1 MNWEVVNDID
11 QAKIKVI
18 GVGGAGGNAV
28 IHMMNHK
35 IQGVEFICA
44 NTDSQALENA
54 KGATILKLGGGM
66 TKGLGAGANPEVGR
80 QAAER
85 DREAIEQ
92 LLHGSDMI
100 FITAGMGG
108 GTGTGAAPVIASIAK
123 ELGALTVAVVT
134 KPFKFEGKPRMS
146 SAEKGLAALVE
157 EVDSLI
163 TIPNQKLIDVLGANT
178 PIPEAFAQADDV
190 LKGAVQG
197 ISDIIM
203 KPGLINV
210 DYADVKTTGGDLPD
224 VTVDPDSDACIF
236 YTSGTTGRP
245 KGAQLTHRGC
255 VHNIM
260 NVAAMGQIFATTQA
274 LGRGESVDA
283 PVSAPPATS
292 LVATP
297 LFHVTANNC
306 VMHGATLSGGKLVLM
321 YKWDTE
327 EALKLIEREQVNT
340 LSAVPMMTRELLAH
354 PDFAD
359 YDTSSL
365 ASLGGGGAAM
375 HPDLPNK
382 VIESTQR
389 AKPAQGY
396 GMTEVCGISTYTA
409 GDLFLARPESCGPLV
424 PTLEGKVIN
433 EAGETLPVGEA
444 GELLVKG
451 APVIKGYLNRPE
463 ATAETIVEG
472 WLHTGD
478 IGYFDEDGF
487 LYLVDR
493 AKDMILRGG
502 ENIYCAE
509 VEGALYTHPAVLETV
524 AFAVPDDRLGEEVGV
539 AVHLKPDAMLD
550 APGLREHMSSRL
562 AAFKVPRYV
571 WFLSEPLPR
580 NANGKFL
587 KRELREVLD
596 PASAD

>member
-1 MNWEVVNDID
+1 MAHYRDAVAMVTAPGAFLELTTID
-11 QAKIKVI
+11 HGGQTLKAYKHAPVSMRDLWMMGQGYGDQEYIVYGDERWTFAEAGQLVANFATWLQTQGIGLGDRVAIASRNYPEWIFAYWGVI
-18 GVGGAGGNAV
+18 AVGGVVVGMNAWWVADEMAYALSDSEPKLLVADDQRLATFAEIAGDFSDLAV
-28 IHMMNHK
+28 
-35 IQGVEFICA
+35 
-44 NTDSQALENA
+44 
-54 KGATILKLGGGM
+54 
-66 TKGLGAGANPEVGR
+66 
-80 QAAER
+80 
-85 DREAIEQ
+85 
-92 LLHGSDMI
+92 
-100 FITAGMGG
+100 
-108 GTGTGAAPVIASIAK
+108 
-123 ELGALTVAVVT
+123 VAVREPSPSV
-134 KPFKFEGKPRMS
+134 
-146 SAEKGLAALVE
+146 A
-157 EVDSLI
+157 
-163 TIPNQKLIDVLGANT
+163 
-178 PIPEAFAQADDV
+178 
-190 LKGAVQG
+190 AVQWVETV
-197 ISDIIM
+197 SE
-203 KPGLINV
+203 PGE
-210 DYADVKTTGGDLPD
+210 LPMPPID
-224 VTVDPDSDACIF
+224 TNDDACIF

-274 LGRGESVDA
+274 LGRGEHLDA

-306 VMHGATLSGGKLVLM
+306 VMHGATVSGGKLVLM
-321 YKWDTE
+321 YKWDTK
-327 EALKLIEREQVNT
+327 EALRLIEREQVNT
-340 LSAVPMMTRELLAH
+340 VSAVPMMTRELLAH

-375 HPDLPNK
+375 HPDLPGK

-396 GMTEVCGISTYTA
+396 GMTEVCGLSTYTA
-409 GDLFLARPESCGPLV
+409 GDLFLARPDSCGPLV

-451 APVIKGYLNRPE
+451 ALVIKGYLNRPE
-463 ATAETIVEG
+463 ATAETIVDG

-550 APGLREHMSSRL
+550 APGLREHMASRL

-587 KRELREVLD
+587 KRELKEVLD

>member
-1 MNWEVVNDID
+1 MRGIIKMTDEVITHYRR
-11 QAKIKVI
+11 
-18 GVGGAGGNAV
+18 AV
-28 IHMMNHK
+28 EM
-35 IQGVEFICA
+35 V
-44 NTDSQALENA
+44 
-54 KGATILKLGGGM
+54 
-66 TKGLGAGANPEVGR
+66 
-80 QAAER
+80 
-85 DREAIEQ
+85 
-92 LLHGSDMI
+92 
-100 FITAGMGG
+100 TA
-108 GTGTGAAPVIASIAK
+108 
-123 ELGALTVAVVT
+123 
-134 KPFKFEGKPRMS
+134 
-146 SAEKGLAALVE
+146 
-157 EVDSLI
+157 
-163 TIPNQKLIDVLGANT
+163 
-178 PIPEAFAQADDV
+178 PEAFLELTTIELGGHALKAYKHAPGSMRDLWMLGQGYGDQEYVVYGEERYTFAQAGQIV
-190 LKGAVQG
+190 ANFSAWLQGQG
-197 ISDIIM
+197 IGSGDRVAIALRNYPEWIFAYWGVIAVGGVVVGMNAWWVADEMAYALNDSEPKILIADDRRLATFADIASDFPDL
-203 KPGLINV
+203 KVVAVREPSPPVVAVPWETAVSEVGELP
-210 DYADVKTTGGDLPD
+210 TTPI
-224 VTVDPDSDACIF
+224 DPNDDACIF

-274 LGRGESVDA
+274 MNRGEQLDA
-283 PVSAPPATS
+283 PVSAPAATS

-306 VMHGATLSGGKLVLM
+306 VMHGATISGGKMILM
-321 YKWDTE
+321 YKWDPA

-354 PDFAD
+354 PDFHNH
-359 YDTSSL
+359 DTSSL
-365 ASLGGGGAAM
+365 NSLGGGGAAM
-375 HPDLPNK
+375 HPDLPSK
-382 VIESTQR
+382 VIETTQR

-396 GMTEVCGISTYTA
+396 GMTEVCGISTYTT
-409 GDLFLARPESCGPLV
+409 GDLFLARPQSCGPLV
-424 PTLEGKVIN
+424 PTLEGKIVSDT
-433 EAGETLPVGEA
+433 GETLPVGEA

-463 ATAETIVEG
+463 ATAETIVDG

-509 VEGALYTHPAVLETV
+509 VESALYTHPAVLETV
-524 AFAVPDDRLGEEVGV
+524 AFAVADDRLGEEVGV
-539 AVHLKPDAMLD
+539 AVHLKQGAMLD
-550 APGLREHMSSRL
+550 AAGLREHMGARL

-571 WFLSEPLPR
+571 WFLAEPLPR

-596 PASAD
+596 PSSAD

>member
-1 MNWEVVNDID
+1 MPVGYREVAWRDNVT
-11 QAKIKVI
+11 
-18 GVGGAGGNAV
+18 GGY
-28 IHMMNHK
+28 
-35 IQGVEFICA
+35 E
-44 NTDSQALENA
+44 EN
-54 KGATILKLGGGM
+54 KG
-66 TKGLGAGANPEVGR
+66 
-80 QAAER
+80 Q
-85 DREAIEQ
+85 
-92 LLHGSDMI
+92 
-100 FITAGMGG
+100 F
-108 GTGTGAAPVIASIAK
+108 
-123 ELGALTVAVVT
+123 
-134 KPFKFEGKPRMS
+134 RMS
-146 SAEKGLAALVE
+146 SQVMEHYRNAVAMVTAPGAFLELTTVDVDGHVLKAYQHAPGSMRDLWLLGQGFGDQEYIVYNDERCTFAEAGQIVSCFATWLKSQGIGSGDRVAIAMRNYPEWIFAYWGIIAVGGVVVGMNAWWVADEMAYALN
-157 EVDSLI
+157 DSE
-163 TIPNQKLIDVLGANT
+163 PKLLV
-178 PIPEAFAQADDV
+178 ADDQRLTV
-190 LKGAVQG
+190 FSEIAA
-197 ISDIIM
+197 DF
-203 KPGLINV
+203 PGLPV
-210 DYADVKTTGGDLPD
+210 VAVREADSPVPAIQWADTVQSPGDFPMPD
-224 VTVDPDSDACIF
+224 IEPSDDACIF

-255 VHNIM
+255 VHNIL

-274 LGRGESVDA
+274 ISRGETVEA
-283 PVSAPPATS
+283 PVSAPAATS

-321 YKWDTE
+321 YKWDTK
-327 EALKLIEREQVNT
+327 EALKLIEREKVNT

-354 PDFAD
+354 PDFTE

-365 ASLGGGGAAM
+365 NSLGGGGAAM

-382 VIESTQR
+382 VVETTQR

-396 GMTEVCGISTYTA
+396 GMTEVCGISTYTT
-409 GDLFLARPESCGPLV
+409 GDLFLARPQSCGPLV
-424 PTLEGKVIN
+424 PTLEGKIVN
-433 EAGETLPVGEA
+433 DAGDSLPVGEA
-444 GELLVKG
+444 GELLLKG
-451 APVIKGYLNRPE
+451 PLVIKGYLNRPE
-463 ATAETIVEG
+463 ETAETIVDG

-493 AKDMILRGG
+493 VKDMILRGG

-550 APGLREHMSSRL
+550 APGLREHMGSRL

-580 NANGKFL
+580 NASGKFL
-587 KRELREVLD
+587 KRELKEVLD
-596 PASAD
+596 PASSD

>member
-1 MNWEVVNDID
+1 MGSDQVIKNYRQAVEMVTAPGAFLEVTTIEVSGQALRAYQHAPGSMRDLWLLGQGFGD
-11 QAKIKVI
+11 QEYIVYGDERWTFSEAGQIVANFACWLQAQGIGSGDRVAIALRNYPEWIFAYWGVI
-18 GVGGAGGNAV
+18 AVGGVVVGMNAWWVADEMAYALNDSEPKLLVADDQRLSVYADIAGDFEG
-28 IHMMNHK
+28 
-35 IQGVEFICA
+35 
-44 NTDSQALENA
+44 
-54 KGATILKLGGGM
+54 LK
-66 TKGLGAGANPEVGR
+66 V
-80 QAAER
+80 
-85 DREAIEQ
+85 
-92 LLHGSDMI
+92 
-100 FITAGMGG
+100 
-108 GTGTGAAPVIASIAK
+108 
-123 ELGALTVAVVT
+123 VAV
-134 KPFKFEGKPRMS
+134 RDS
-146 SAEKGLAALVE
+146 SPAVPATQWEDAVRVPGELPLTE
-157 EVDSLI
+157 I
-163 TIPNQKLIDVLGANT
+163 QPND
-178 PIPEAFAQADDV
+178 
-190 LKGAVQG
+190 
-197 ISDIIM
+197 
-203 KPGLINV
+203 
-210 DYADVKTTGGDLPD
+210 
-224 VTVDPDSDACIF
+224 DACIF

-260 NVAAMGQIFATTQA
+260 NVAAMGQIFATAQA
-274 LGRGESVDA
+274 MNRGDAVDA
-283 PVSAPPATS
+283 PISAPAATS

-306 VMHGATLSGGKLVLM
+306 VMHGATISGGKLVLM
-321 YKWDTE
+321 YKWDTT
-327 EALKLIEREQVNT
+327 EALKLIQREKVNT

-354 PDFAD
+354 PEFGD

-365 ASLGGGGAAM
+365 NSLGGGGAAM
-375 HPDLPNK
+375 HPDLPGK
-382 VIESTQR
+382 VVETTQR

-396 GMTEVCGISTYTA
+396 GMTEVCGITTYTT
-409 GDLFLARPESCGPLV
+409 GDLFLARPQSCGPLV
-424 PTLEGKVIN
+424 PTLEGKIVN
-433 EAGETLPVGEA
+433 SAGESLPVGEA

-463 ATAETIVEG
+463 ATAETIVDG

-539 AVHLKPDAMLD
+539 AVHLKPGAMMDAS
-550 APGLREHMSSRL
+550 GLREHMASRL
-562 AAFKVPRYV
+562 AAFKIPKYV
-571 WFLSEPLPR
+571 WFLAEPLPR

-587 KRELREVLD
+587 KRELKEVLD

>member
-1 MNWEVVNDID
+1 MDHYRNAVEMVTAPGAFLELTTIE
-11 QAKIKVI
+11 
-18 GVGGAGGNAV
+18 VGGHELKAYQHAPGSMRDLWLLGQGYGDQEYVVYGNERWTFAEAGQIVAHFASWLQGQGIGRGDRVAIAQRNYPEWIFAYWGVIAVGGVVVGMNAWWV
-28 IHMMNHK
+28 ADEMAYALI
-35 IQGVEFICA
+35 
-44 NTDSQALENA
+44 DSEP
-54 KGATILKLGGGM
+54 KL
-66 TKGLGAGANPEVGR
+66 LVADDQRLAVFSEIAGDFPDMAVVAVREANP
-80 QAAER
+80 
-85 DREAIEQ
+85 
-92 LLHGSDMI
+92 
-100 FITAGMGG
+100 
-108 GTGTGAAPVIASIAK
+108 PVPA
-123 ELGALTVAVVT
+123 T
-134 KPFKFEGKPRMS
+134 
-146 SAEKGLAALVE
+146 
-157 EVDSLI
+157 
-163 TIPNQKLIDVLGANT
+163 QW
-178 PIPEAFAQADDV
+178 ADT
-190 LKGAVQG
+190 VQG
-197 ISDIIM
+197 
-203 KPGLINV
+203 P
-210 DYADVKTTGGDLPD
+210 GDLPMPD
-224 VTVDPDSDACIF
+224 IDPNDDACIF

-274 LGRGESVDA
+274 MNRGDAVEA
-283 PVSAPPATS
+283 PVSVPAATS

-306 VMHGATLSGGKLVLM
+306 VLHGATLSGGKLVLM

-327 EALKLIEREQVNT
+327 EALKLIERERVNT
-340 LSAVPMMTRELLAH
+340 LSAVPMMTRELLTH

-365 ASLGGGGAAM
+365 NSLGGGGAAM

-382 VIESTQR
+382 VVETTKR
-389 AKPAQGY
+389 AKPTQGY
-396 GMTEVCGISTYTA
+396 GMTEVCGLSTYTT
-409 GDLFLARPESCGPLV
+409 GDLFLARPQSCGPLV
-424 PTLEGKVIN
+424 PTLEGKIVN
-433 EAGETLPVGEA
+433 DEGDTLPIGEV

-451 APVIKGYLNRPE
+451 ANVIKGYLNRPE
-463 ATAETIVEG
+463 ATAETIVDG

-539 AVHLKPDAMLD
+539 AVHLKRDAMLD
-550 APGLREHMSSRL
+550 APGLREHMGSRL

-596 PASAD
+596 AASAD

>member
-1 MNWEVVNDID
+1 MGTDQVIQYYRQSVEMVTAPGAFREVTTIEVGGHALKAYQQAPGSMRDLWLLGQGYGDQEYIVYGDERWTFKQAGHVVASFANWL
-11 QAKIKVI
+11 QAN
-18 GVGGAGGNAV
+18 GVGSGDRVAIAMRNY
-28 IHMMNHK
+28 
-35 IQGVEFICA
+35 
-44 NTDSQALENA
+44 
-54 KGATILKLGGGM
+54 
-66 TKGLGAGANPEVGR
+66 PEW
-80 QAAER
+80 
-85 DREAIEQ
+85 
-92 LLHGSDMI
+92 I
-100 FITAGMGG
+100 FAYWG
-108 GTGTGAAPVIASIAK
+108 VIAVGGVVVGMNAWWVADEMAYALNDSKPKVLVADDQRLSVFADIAGDFP
-123 ELGALTVAVVT
+123 EVAVVAVRDHSPPIAAT
-134 KPFKFEGKPRMS
+134 QWEVTVGES
-146 SAEKGLAALVE
+146 S
-157 EVDSLI
+157 
-163 TIPNQKLIDVLGANT
+163 
-178 PIPEAFAQADDV
+178 
-190 LKGAVQG
+190 
-197 ISDIIM
+197 
-203 KPGLINV
+203 
-210 DYADVKTTGGDLPD
+210 DLPMPEIH
-224 VTVDPDSDACIF
+224 PDDDACIF

-274 LGRGESVDA
+274 MNRGDTVDA
-283 PVSAPPATS
+283 PISAPAATS

-306 VMHGATLSGGKLVLM
+306 VMHGATISGGKLVLM
-321 YKWDTE
+321 YKWDIS
-327 EALKLIEREQVNT
+327 EALKLIEREKVNT

-365 ASLGGGGAAM
+365 NSLGGGGAAM
-375 HPDLPNK
+375 HPDLPSK
-382 VIESTQR
+382 VVESTQR

-396 GMTEVCGISTYTA
+396 GMTEVCGITTYTT
-409 GDLFLARPESCGPLV
+409 GDLFLARPQSCGPLV
-424 PTLEGKVIN
+424 PTLEGKIVN
-433 EAGETLPVGEA
+433 DAGEALPAGEA

-463 ATAETIVEG
+463 ATAETIVDG

-524 AFAVPDDRLGEEVGV
+524 AFAVPDERLGEEVGV
-539 AVHLKPDAMLD
+539 AVHLKPGALLD
-550 APGLREHMSSRL
+550 APGLREHMASRL
-562 AAFKVPRYV
+562 AAFKVPKYV
-571 WFLSEPLPR
+571 WFLAEPLPR

-587 KRELREVLD
+587 KRELKEVLD
-596 PASAD
+596 PGSAD

>member
-1 MNWEVVNDID
+1 MDQKNKGHIAMSKQVMEHYREAVAMVTAPGAFLELTTID
-11 QAKIKVI
+11 HGGQTLKAYKHAPVSMRDLWMMGQGYGDQEYIAYGDERWTFAEAGQLVANFATWLQTQGIGSGDRVAIALRNYPEWIFAYWGVI
-18 GVGGAGGNAV
+18 AVGGVVVGMNAWWVADEMAYALSDSEPKLLVADDQRLATFAEIAGD
-28 IHMMNHK
+28 
-35 IQGVEFICA
+35 F
-44 NTDSQALENA
+44 TD
-54 KGATILKLGGGM
+54 
-66 TKGLGAGANPEVGR
+66 
-80 QAAER
+80 
-85 DREAIEQ
+85 
-92 LLHGSDMI
+92 
-100 FITAGMGG
+100 
-108 GTGTGAAPVIASIAK
+108 
-123 ELGALTVAVVT
+123 LTVVAVREPSPPV
-134 KPFKFEGKPRMS
+134 
-146 SAEKGLAALVE
+146 A
-157 EVDSLI
+157 
-163 TIPNQKLIDVLGANT
+163 
-178 PIPEAFAQADDV
+178 
-190 LKGAVQG
+190 AVQWAQTV
-197 ISDIIM
+197 SE
-203 KPGLINV
+203 PGE
-210 DYADVKTTGGDLPD
+210 LPMPAIHTND
-224 VTVDPDSDACIF
+224 DACIF

-274 LGRGESVDA
+274 LGRGEHLDA
-283 PVSAPPATS
+283 PVSVPPATS

-306 VMHGATLSGGKLVLM
+306 VMHGATVSGGKLVLM

-327 EALKLIEREQVNT
+327 EALRLIEREQVNT
-340 LSAVPMMTRELLAH
+340 VSAVPMMTRELLAH

-375 HPDLPNK
+375 HPDLPGK

-396 GMTEVCGISTYTA
+396 GMTEVCGLSTYTA

-451 APVIKGYLNRPE
+451 ALVIKGYLNRPE
-463 ATAETIVEG
+463 ATAETIVDG

-550 APGLREHMSSRL
+550 APGLREHMASRL

-587 KRELREVLD
+587 KRELKEVLD

>member
-1 MNWEVVNDID
+1 MEHYRNAVKMVTAPGAFLELTTIE
-11 QAKIKVI
+11 
-18 GVGGAGGNAV
+18 VGGHELKAYQNAPGSMRDLWLLGQVYGDQEYIVYGDERWTFAEAGQIVAHFATWLEG
-28 IHMMNHK
+28 
-35 IQGVEFICA
+35 QGIGSGDCVAI
-44 NTDSQALENA
+44 ALRNY
-54 KGATILKLGGGM
+54 
-66 TKGLGAGANPEVGR
+66 PEW
-80 QAAER
+80 
-85 DREAIEQ
+85 
-92 LLHGSDMI
+92 I
-100 FITAGMGG
+100 FAYWG
-108 GTGTGAAPVIASIAK
+108 VIAVGGVVVGMNAWWVADEMAYALNDSEPKLLVADDQRLAVFSEIA
-123 ELGALTVAVVT
+123 GDFPDVAVVAV
-134 KPFKFEGKPRMS
+134 R
-146 SAEKGLAALVE
+146 
-157 EVDSLI
+157 EVNPPLPA
-163 TIPNQKLIDVLGANT
+163 TQW
-178 PIPEAFAQADDV
+178 ADTV
-190 LKGAVQG
+190 RE
-197 ISDIIM
+197 
-203 KPGLINV
+203 P
-210 DYADVKTTGGDLPD
+210 GDLPMPD
-224 VTVDPDSDACIF
+224 IDPNNDACIF

-274 LGRGESVDA
+274 MNRGEAVEA
-283 PVSAPPATS
+283 PVSAPAAIS

-327 EALKLIEREQVNT
+327 EALKLIEREKVNA

-365 ASLGGGGAAM
+365 NSLAGGGAAM

-382 VIESTQR
+382 VVEATER

-396 GMTEVCGISTYTA
+396 GMTEVCGISTYTT
-409 GDLFLARPESCGPLV
+409 GDLFLARPQSCGPLV
-424 PTLEGKVIN
+424 PTLEGKIVN
-433 EAGETLPVGEA
+433 DAGDSLPVGEA

-451 APVIKGYLNRPE
+451 AVVIKGYLNRPQE
-463 ATAETIVEG
+463 TAETIVDG

-539 AVHLKPDAMLD
+539 AVHLKQDAMLD
-550 APGLREHMSSRL
+550 APGLREHVGSRL

-580 NANGKFL
+580 NASGKFL
-587 KRELREVLD
+587 RRELREVLD

>member
-1 MNWEVVNDID
+1 MSKVIENYRRAVDMVTAPGGFLEVTTIEQGGHTLKAYKLAPGSMRDLWLLGQGYGDQEYIVYGDERWTFAEAGQIVANFAVWLQTQGIGSGDRVAIALRNYPEWIFAYWGVIAVGGVVVGMNAWWVADEMAYALNDSAPKLLVADDQRLAIFAEIAGDFPQLAVVAVRDPSPPVSATQWADAVSARGELPMPDID
-11 QAKIKVI
+11 
-18 GVGGAGGNAV
+18 
-28 IHMMNHK
+28 
-35 IQGVEFICA
+35 
-44 NTDSQALENA
+44 
-54 KGATILKLGGGM
+54 
-66 TKGLGAGANPEVGR
+66 
-80 QAAER
+80 
-85 DREAIEQ
+85 
-92 LLHGSDMI
+92 
-100 FITAGMGG
+100 
-108 GTGTGAAPVIASIAK
+108 PV
-123 ELGALTVAVVT
+123 
-134 KPFKFEGKPRMS
+134 
-146 SAEKGLAALVE
+146 
-157 EVDSLI
+157 D
-163 TIPNQKLIDVLGANT
+163 
-178 PIPEAFAQADDV
+178 
-190 LKGAVQG
+190 
-197 ISDIIM
+197 
-203 KPGLINV
+203 
-210 DYADVKTTGGDLPD
+210 
-224 VTVDPDSDACIF
+224 DACIF

-274 LGRGESVDA
+274 MNRGEQVDA
-283 PVSAPPATS
+283 PVSAPAATS

-306 VMHGATLSGGKLVLM
+306 VMHGATISGGKLILM

-327 EALKLIEREQVNT
+327 EALKLIEREKVNT
-340 LSAVPMMTRELLAH
+340 MSAVPMMTRELLAH
-354 PDFAD
+354 PDFAN

-365 ASLGGGGAAM
+365 NSLGGGGAAM

-382 VIESTQR
+382 VVETTKR

-396 GMTEVCGISTYTA
+396 GMTEVCGISTYTT
-409 GDLFLARPESCGPLV
+409 GDLFLERPQSCGPLV
-424 PTLEGKVIN
+424 PTLEGKIVN
-433 EAGETLPVGEA
+433 EAGETLPIGQA
-444 GELLVKG
+444 GELLVRG

-509 VEGALYTHPAVLETV
+509 VEGAVYTHPAILEAV
-524 AFAVPDDRLGEEVGV
+524 AFAVADERLGEEVGL

-550 APGLREHMSSRL
+550 SAGLREHVGARL
-562 AAFKVPRYV
+562 AAFKVPRYI

>member
-1 MNWEVVNDID
+1 MAHYRDAVAMVTAPGAFLELTTID
-11 QAKIKVI
+11 HGGQTLKAYKHAPVSMRDLWMMGQGYGDQEYIVYGDERWTFAEAGQLVANFATWLQTQGIGSGDRVAIALRNYPEWIFAYWGVI
-18 GVGGAGGNAV
+18 AVGGVVVGMNAWWV
-28 IHMMNHK
+28 ADEMAYALSDSEPKLLVADDQRLATFAEIACD
-35 IQGVEFICA
+35 F
-44 NTDSQALENA
+44 TD
-54 KGATILKLGGGM
+54 
-66 TKGLGAGANPEVGR
+66 
-80 QAAER
+80 
-85 DREAIEQ
+85 
-92 LLHGSDMI
+92 
-100 FITAGMGG
+100 
-108 GTGTGAAPVIASIAK
+108 
-123 ELGALTVAVVT
+123 LTVVAVREPSPPV
-134 KPFKFEGKPRMS
+134 
-146 SAEKGLAALVE
+146 A
-157 EVDSLI
+157 
-163 TIPNQKLIDVLGANT
+163 
-178 PIPEAFAQADDV
+178 
-190 LKGAVQG
+190 AVQWAQTV
-197 ISDIIM
+197 SE
-203 KPGLINV
+203 PGE
-210 DYADVKTTGGDLPD
+210 LPMPAID
-224 VTVDPDSDACIF
+224 TNDDACIF

-274 LGRGESVDA
+274 LGRGEHLEA
-283 PVSAPPATS
+283 PVSVPPATS

-306 VMHGATLSGGKLVLM
+306 VMHGATVSGGKLVLM

-327 EALKLIEREQVNT
+327 EALRLIEREQVNT
-340 LSAVPMMTRELLAH
+340 VSAVPMMTRELLAH

-375 HPDLPNK
+375 HPDLPGK

-396 GMTEVCGISTYTA
+396 GMTEVCGLSTYTA

-451 APVIKGYLNRPE
+451 ALVIKGYLNRPE
-463 ATAETIVEG
+463 ATAETIVDG

-550 APGLREHMSSRL
+550 APGLREHMASRL

-580 NANGKFL
+580 NASGKFL
-587 KRELREVLD
+587 KRELKEVLD

>member
-1 MNWEVVNDID
+1 MSNP
-11 QAKIKVI
+11 VI
-18 GVGGAGGNAV
+18 EHYRNAV
-28 IHMMNHK
+28 AM
-35 IQGVEFICA
+35 V
-44 NTDSQALENA
+44 
-54 KGATILKLGGGM
+54 
-66 TKGLGAGANPEVGR
+66 
-80 QAAER
+80 
-85 DREAIEQ
+85 
-92 LLHGSDMI
+92 
-100 FITAGMGG
+100 TA
-108 GTGTGAAPVIASIAK
+108 
-123 ELGALTVAVVT
+123 
-134 KPFKFEGKPRMS
+134 
-146 SAEKGLAALVE
+146 
-157 EVDSLI
+157 
-163 TIPNQKLIDVLGANT
+163 
-178 PIPEAFAQADDV
+178 PEAFLELTTIEHGGQTLKAYKHAPGSMRDLWMLGQGYADQEYIVYGDERWTFAQAGQLVANFATWLQDQGIGSGDRVAIALRNYPEWIFAYWGVIAVGGVVVGMNAWWVADEMAYALNDSEPKLLVADDQRLAV
-190 LKGAVQG
+190 FAKIAGDFPDLAVVAVRESSPPVQAVQWVDTV
-197 ISDIIM
+197 SE
-203 KPGLINV
+203 PGE
-210 DYADVKTTGGDLPD
+210 LPMPAID
-224 VTVDPDSDACIF
+224 TNDDACIF

>member
-1 MNWEVVNDID
+1 MDHYRSAVAMVTAPGAFLEVTTIEADGQALKAYQHAPRSMRDLWLLGQGFAD
-11 QAKIKVI
+11 QEYIVYGEERWTFSEAGQIVANFASWLQSQGIGSGDRVAIALRNYPEWIFAYWGVI
-18 GVGGAGGNAV
+18 AVGGVVVGMNAWWV
-28 IHMMNHK
+28 ADEMAYALN
-35 IQGVEFICA
+35 
-44 NTDSQALENA
+44 DSEP
-54 KGATILKLGGGM
+54 KLLVADDRRLAVFADIAADFE
-66 TKGLGAGANPEVGR
+66 GLRV
-80 QAAER
+80 
-85 DREAIEQ
+85 
-92 LLHGSDMI
+92 
-100 FITAGMGG
+100 
-108 GTGTGAAPVIASIAK
+108 
-123 ELGALTVAVVT
+123 VAVR
-134 KPFKFEGKPRMS
+134 ES
-146 SAEKGLAALVE
+146 SPPVAATQWEEAVRVLA
-157 EVDSLI
+157 
-163 TIPNQKLIDVLGANT
+163 
-178 PIPEAFAQADDV
+178 
-190 LKGAVQG
+190 
-197 ISDIIM
+197 
-203 KPGLINV
+203 
-210 DYADVKTTGGDLPD
+210 DLPM
-224 VTVDPDSDACIF
+224 PDIQTNDDACIF

-274 LGRGESVDA
+274 MNRGEPVEA
-283 PVSAPPATS
+283 PISAPAATS

-306 VMHGATLSGGKLVLM
+306 VMHGATISGGKLVLM

-327 EALKLIEREQVNT
+327 EALKLIEREKVNT

-354 PDFAD
+354 PDFAE

-365 ASLGGGGAAM
+365 NSLGGGGAAM
-375 HPDLPNK
+375 HPDLPSK
-382 VIESTQR
+382 VVETTQR

-396 GMTEVCGISTYTA
+396 GMTEVCGISTYTT
-409 GDLFLARPESCGPLV
+409 GDLFLARPQSCGPLV
-424 PTLEGKVIN
+424 PTLEGKIVN
-433 EAGETLPVGEA
+433 KAGDVLPVGEA

-463 ATAETIVEG
+463 ATAETIVDG

-539 AVHLKPDAMLD
+539 AVHLIEGAIMD
-550 APGLREHMSSRL
+550 APGLREHMGSRL

-596 PASAD
+596 PGSAD

>member
-1 MNWEVVNDID
+1 MDHYRSAVAMVTAPGAFLEVTTIEADGQALKAYQHAPRSMRDLWLLGQGFAD
-11 QAKIKVI
+11 QEYIVYGEERWTFSEAGQIVANFASWLQSQGIGSGDRVAIALRNYPEWIFAYWGVI
-18 GVGGAGGNAV
+18 AVGGVVVGMNAWWV
-28 IHMMNHK
+28 ADEMAYALN
-35 IQGVEFICA
+35 
-44 NTDSQALENA
+44 DSEP
-54 KGATILKLGGGM
+54 KLLVADDRRLAVFADIAADFE
-66 TKGLGAGANPEVGR
+66 GLRV
-80 QAAER
+80 
-85 DREAIEQ
+85 
-92 LLHGSDMI
+92 
-100 FITAGMGG
+100 
-108 GTGTGAAPVIASIAK
+108 
-123 ELGALTVAVVT
+123 VAVR
-134 KPFKFEGKPRMS
+134 ES
-146 SAEKGLAALVE
+146 SPPVAATQWE
-157 EVDSLI
+157 E
-163 TIPNQKLIDVLGANT
+163 
-178 PIPEAFAQADDV
+178 
-190 LKGAVQG
+190 AVRV
-197 ISDIIM
+197 
-203 KPGLINV
+203 P
-210 DYADVKTTGGDLPD
+210 ADLPM
-224 VTVDPDSDACIF
+224 PDIQTNDDACIF

-274 LGRGESVDA
+274 MNRGEPVEA
-283 PVSAPPATS
+283 PISAPAATS

-306 VMHGATLSGGKLVLM
+306 VMHGATISGGKLVLM

-327 EALKLIEREQVNT
+327 EALKLIEREKVNT

-354 PDFAD
+354 PDFAE

-365 ASLGGGGAAM
+365 NSLGGGGAAM
-375 HPDLPNK
+375 HPDLPSK
-382 VIESTQR
+382 VVETTQR

-396 GMTEVCGISTYTA
+396 GMTEVCGISTYTT
-409 GDLFLARPESCGPLV
+409 GDLFLARPQSCGPLV
-424 PTLEGKVIN
+424 PTLEGKIVN
-433 EAGETLPVGEA
+433 KAGDVLPVGEA

-463 ATAETIVEG
+463 ATAETIVDG

-493 AKDMILRGG
+493 VKDMILRGG

-539 AVHLKPDAMLD
+539 AVHLIEGAIMD
-550 APGLREHMSSRL
+550 APGLREHMGSRL

-596 PASAD
+596 PGSAD

>member
-1 MNWEVVNDID
+1 MAHYRDAVAMVTAPGAFLELTTID
-11 QAKIKVI
+11 HGGQTLKAYKHAPVSMRDLWMMGQGYGDQEYIVYGDERWTFAEAGQLVANFATWLQTQGIGLGDRVAIASRNYPEWIFAYWGVI
-18 GVGGAGGNAV
+18 AVGGVVVGMNAWWVADEMAYALSDSEPKLLVADDQRLATFAEIAGDFSDLAV
-28 IHMMNHK
+28 
-35 IQGVEFICA
+35 
-44 NTDSQALENA
+44 
-54 KGATILKLGGGM
+54 
-66 TKGLGAGANPEVGR
+66 
-80 QAAER
+80 
-85 DREAIEQ
+85 
-92 LLHGSDMI
+92 
-100 FITAGMGG
+100 
-108 GTGTGAAPVIASIAK
+108 
-123 ELGALTVAVVT
+123 VAVREPSPSV
-134 KPFKFEGKPRMS
+134 
-146 SAEKGLAALVE
+146 A
-157 EVDSLI
+157 
-163 TIPNQKLIDVLGANT
+163 
-178 PIPEAFAQADDV
+178 
-190 LKGAVQG
+190 AVQWVETVG
-197 ISDIIM
+197 E
-203 KPGLINV
+203 PGE
-210 DYADVKTTGGDLPD
+210 LPMPPID
-224 VTVDPDSDACIF
+224 TNDDACIF

-274 LGRGESVDA
+274 LGRGEHLDA

-306 VMHGATLSGGKLVLM
+306 VMHGATVSGGKLVLM

-327 EALKLIEREQVNT
+327 EALRLIEREQVNT
-340 LSAVPMMTRELLAH
+340 VSAVPMMTRELLAH

-375 HPDLPNK
+375 HPDLPGK

-396 GMTEVCGISTYTA
+396 GMTEVCGLSTYTA

-451 APVIKGYLNRPE
+451 ALVIKGYLNRPE
-463 ATAETIVEG
+463 ATAETIVDG

-550 APGLREHMSSRL
+550 APGLREHMASRL

-587 KRELREVLD
+587 KRELKEVLD

>member
-1 MNWEVVNDID
+1 MGSDQVIKNYRQAVEMVTAPGAFLEVTTIEVSGQALRAYQHAPGSMRDLWLLGQGFGD
-11 QAKIKVI
+11 QEYIVYGDERWTFSEAGQIVANFACWLQAQGIGSGDRVAIALRNYPEWIFAYWGVI
-18 GVGGAGGNAV
+18 AVGGVVVGMNAWWVADEMAYALNDSEPKLLVADDQRLSVYADIAGDFDG
-28 IHMMNHK
+28 
-35 IQGVEFICA
+35 
-44 NTDSQALENA
+44 
-54 KGATILKLGGGM
+54 LK
-66 TKGLGAGANPEVGR
+66 V
-80 QAAER
+80 
-85 DREAIEQ
+85 
-92 LLHGSDMI
+92 
-100 FITAGMGG
+100 
-108 GTGTGAAPVIASIAK
+108 
-123 ELGALTVAVVT
+123 VAV
-134 KPFKFEGKPRMS
+134 RDS
-146 SAEKGLAALVE
+146 SPPVPATQWEDAVREPGELPLTE
-157 EVDSLI
+157 I
-163 TIPNQKLIDVLGANT
+163 QPND
-178 PIPEAFAQADDV
+178 
-190 LKGAVQG
+190 
-197 ISDIIM
+197 
-203 KPGLINV
+203 
-210 DYADVKTTGGDLPD
+210 
-224 VTVDPDSDACIF
+224 DACIF

-260 NVAAMGQIFATTQA
+260 NVAAMGQIFATAQA
-274 LGRGESVDA
+274 MNRGDEVDA
-283 PVSAPPATS
+283 PISAPAATS

-306 VMHGATLSGGKLVLM
+306 VMHGATISGGKLVLM
-321 YKWDTE
+321 YKWDTT
-327 EALKLIEREQVNT
+327 EALKLIQREKVNT

-354 PDFAD
+354 PEFGD

-365 ASLGGGGAAM
+365 NSLGGGGAAM
-375 HPDLPNK
+375 HPDLPGK
-382 VIESTQR
+382 VVETTQR

-396 GMTEVCGISTYTA
+396 GMTEVCGITTYTT
-409 GDLFLARPESCGPLV
+409 GDLFLARPQSCGPLV
-424 PTLEGKVIN
+424 PTLEGKIVN
-433 EAGETLPVGEA
+433 SAGESLPVGEA

-463 ATAETIVEG
+463 ATAETIVDG

-539 AVHLKPDAMLD
+539 AVHLKPGAMMDAS
-550 APGLREHMSSRL
+550 GLREHMASRL
-562 AAFKVPRYV
+562 AAFKIPKYV
-571 WFLSEPLPR
+571 WFLAEPLPR

-587 KRELREVLD
+587 KRELKEVLD

>member
-1 MNWEVVNDID
+1 MGSDQVIKNYRQAVEMVTAPGAFLEVTTIEVSGQALRAYQHAPGSMRDLWLLGQGFGD
-11 QAKIKVI
+11 QEYIVYGDERWTFSEAGQIVANFACWLQAQGIGSGDRVAIALRNYPEWIFAYWGVI
-18 GVGGAGGNAV
+18 AVGGVVVGMNAWWVADEMAYALNDSEPKLLVADDQRLSVYADIAGDFEG
-28 IHMMNHK
+28 
-35 IQGVEFICA
+35 
-44 NTDSQALENA
+44 
-54 KGATILKLGGGM
+54 LK
-66 TKGLGAGANPEVGR
+66 V
-80 QAAER
+80 
-85 DREAIEQ
+85 
-92 LLHGSDMI
+92 
-100 FITAGMGG
+100 
-108 GTGTGAAPVIASIAK
+108 
-123 ELGALTVAVVT
+123 VAV
-134 KPFKFEGKPRMS
+134 RDS
-146 SAEKGLAALVE
+146 SPPVPATQWEDAVREPGELPLTE
-157 EVDSLI
+157 I
-163 TIPNQKLIDVLGANT
+163 QPND
-178 PIPEAFAQADDV
+178 
-190 LKGAVQG
+190 
-197 ISDIIM
+197 
-203 KPGLINV
+203 
-210 DYADVKTTGGDLPD
+210 
-224 VTVDPDSDACIF
+224 DACIF

-260 NVAAMGQIFATTQA
+260 NVAAMGQIFATAQA
-274 LGRGESVDA
+274 MNRGDEVDA
-283 PVSAPPATS
+283 PISAPAATS

-306 VMHGATLSGGKLVLM
+306 VMHGATISGGKLVLM
-321 YKWDTE
+321 YKWDTT
-327 EALKLIEREQVNT
+327 EALKLIQREKVNT

-354 PDFAD
+354 PEFGD

-365 ASLGGGGAAM
+365 NSLGGGGAAM
-375 HPDLPNK
+375 HPDLPGK
-382 VIESTQR
+382 VVETTQR

-396 GMTEVCGISTYTA
+396 GMTEVCGITTYTT
-409 GDLFLARPESCGPLV
+409 GDLFLARPQSCGPLV
-424 PTLEGKVIN
+424 PTLEGKIVN
-433 EAGETLPVGEA
+433 SAGESLPVGEA

-463 ATAETIVEG
+463 ATAETIVDG

-539 AVHLKPDAMLD
+539 AVHLKPGAMMDAS
-550 APGLREHMSSRL
+550 GLREHMASRL
-562 AAFKVPRYV
+562 AAFKIPKYV
-571 WFLSEPLPR
+571 WFLAEPLPR

-587 KRELREVLD
+587 KRELKEVLD

>member
-1 MNWEVVNDID
+1 MASRMRGIIKMTDEVITHYRR
-11 QAKIKVI
+11 
-18 GVGGAGGNAV
+18 AV
-28 IHMMNHK
+28 EM
-35 IQGVEFICA
+35 V
-44 NTDSQALENA
+44 
-54 KGATILKLGGGM
+54 
-66 TKGLGAGANPEVGR
+66 
-80 QAAER
+80 
-85 DREAIEQ
+85 
-92 LLHGSDMI
+92 
-100 FITAGMGG
+100 TA
-108 GTGTGAAPVIASIAK
+108 
-123 ELGALTVAVVT
+123 
-134 KPFKFEGKPRMS
+134 
-146 SAEKGLAALVE
+146 
-157 EVDSLI
+157 
-163 TIPNQKLIDVLGANT
+163 
-178 PIPEAFAQADDV
+178 PEAFLELTTIELGGHALKAYKHAPGSMRDLWMLGQGYGDQEYVVYGEERYTFAQAGQIV
-190 LKGAVQG
+190 ANFSAWLQGQG
-197 ISDIIM
+197 IGSGDRVAIALRNYPEWIFAYWGVIAVGGVVVGMNAWWVADEMAYALNDSEPKILIADDRRLATFADIASDFPDL
-203 KPGLINV
+203 KVVAVREPSPPVVAVPWETAVSEVGELP
-210 DYADVKTTGGDLPD
+210 TTPI
-224 VTVDPDSDACIF
+224 DPNDDACIF

-274 LGRGESVDA
+274 MNRGEQLDA
-283 PVSAPPATS
+283 PVSAPAATS

-306 VMHGATLSGGKLVLM
+306 VMHGATISGGKMILM
-321 YKWDTE
+321 YKWDPA

-354 PDFAD
+354 PDFHNH
-359 YDTSSL
+359 DTSSL
-365 ASLGGGGAAM
+365 NSLGGGGAAM
-375 HPDLPNK
+375 HPDLPSK
-382 VIESTQR
+382 VIETTQR

-396 GMTEVCGISTYTA
+396 GMTEVCGISTYTT
-409 GDLFLARPESCGPLV
+409 GDLFLARPQSCGPLV
-424 PTLEGKVIN
+424 PTLEGKIVSDT
-433 EAGETLPVGEA
+433 GETLPVGEA

-463 ATAETIVEG
+463 ATAETIVDG

-509 VEGALYTHPAVLETV
+509 VESALYTHPAVLETV
-524 AFAVPDDRLGEEVGV
+524 AFAVADDRLGEEVGV
-539 AVHLKPDAMLD
+539 AVHLKQGAMLD
-550 APGLREHMSSRL
+550 AAGLREHMGARL

-571 WFLSEPLPR
+571 WFLAEPLPR

-596 PASAD
+596 PSSAD